1 MFLIRR
7 LLQARR
13 ASAGQLLP
21 VEAQKGVFLKVL
33 RLFWVLL
40 RVLKCANSRIKRTEI
55 NQFGSAKSSQLG
67 KFSVNS
73 LYLLRNPA

>member
-13 ASAGQLLP
+13 ASAAQLLP

-40 RVLKCANSRIKRTEI
+40 RVFKCANSGSKRTEI
-55 NQFGSAKSSQLG
+55 NQFGGAKSSQLG
-67 KFSVNS
+67 KFSVNL
-73 LYLLRNPA
+73 LYLLRNPG